1 MKGIPKHLAMKQ
13 DYLNIMGL
21 FEKNEWGPRFQ
32 ELIDNRYTWVE
43 VGPIEG
49 EGVTDDTHKVS
60 MGIID
65 GEEVPVQLELQED
78 PNAKIFR
85 LGFTVEEVNAY
96 LAD

>member
-65 GEEVPVQLELQED
+65 GEEAPIQLELQED